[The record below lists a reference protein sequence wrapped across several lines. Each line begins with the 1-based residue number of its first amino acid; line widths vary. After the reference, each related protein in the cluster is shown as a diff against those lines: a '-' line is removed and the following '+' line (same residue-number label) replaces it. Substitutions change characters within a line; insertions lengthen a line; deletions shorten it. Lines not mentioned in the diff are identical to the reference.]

1 MMFAGSVF
9 VSWKLDVMQGP
20 VFINFPMKEA
30 VVVVVVVV
38 QVQEPSPATGCNIL
52 PIL

>member
-30 VVVVVVVV
+30 VVVVVV
-38 QVQEPSPATGCNIL
+38 QVQDPSPATGCNIL

>member
-30 VVVVVVVV
+30 VVVVVVV
-38 QVQEPSPATGCNIL
+38 QVQDPSPATGCNIL